1 MAKKRHTTPE
11 PTSNRG
17 TMAIMA
23 AGGVLVGALVV
34 WALTR
39 TVEPASVMTDAT
51 TAAPATSPATPP
63 STLPSTATSTSAP
76 SLPAAGQ
83 TTAAPA
89 PASQG
94 DRSTVQRIA
103 VEDLRAKMG
112 RNEVTLLDVRDAAAF
127 NARRIPG
134 SINVPFA
141 SVEAMLDQIPKD
153 KPIVTYCT

>member
-1 MAKKRHTTPE
+1 MAKKRHSAPE
-11 PTSNRG
+11 PTSNRS
-17 TMAIMA
+17 TTLILVA
-23 AGGVLVGALVV
+23 AAVLVTALVV
-34 WALTR
+34 WAVTR
-39 TVEPASVMTDAT
+39 TVDPPASVMADAT
-51 TAAPATSPATPP
+51 TSPATTTTPATQP
-63 STLPSTATSTSAP
+63 TSPTSTSAP
-76 SLPAAGQ
+76 IATAPGQ
-83 TTAAPA
+83 TTTASAP
-89 PASQG
+89 PPPQG

-112 RNEVTLLDVRDAAAF
+112 RNEVTVVDVRDAAAF